1 MSCVLWIHKLL
12 LREKSNPFLRVF
24 FQKFCGVEIE
34 YLHYMYELFWEKN
47 LSNESRRAFF
57 QIGHF
62 PITVCTSVAFLFF
75 PPCYN
80 KHFFIF
86 HEYFSRSSN
95 FFTAFYSAD
104 WCNIFHLLLFKWNVC
119 VEFRSTCLQMNIKVL
134 DLKEESLE
142 ILLHRISK

>member
-1 MSCVLWIHKLL
+1 MALKLNTCTTCMNFF
-12 LREKSNPFLRVF
+12 EK
-24 FQKFCGVEIE
+24 
-34 YLHYMYELFWEKN
+34 KN

-95 FFTAFYSAD
+95 FSQPFTVLIGATFFTYFY
-104 WCNIFHLLLFKWNVC
+104 LTLFYTGFFLYVKIRGGV
-119 VEFRSTCLQMNIKVL
+119 FLPPPPLIKAR
-134 DLKEESLE
+134 KMTQTW
-142 ILLHRISK
+142 

>member
-1 MSCVLWIHKLL
+1 MFLSIQSLWINRFL
-12 LREKSNPFLRVF
+12 LREKSNPLHIVKGFF

-34 YLHYMYELFWEKN
+34 YLHYFFEKKN

-62 PITVCTSVAFLFF
+62 PITICTSVAFLFF

-95 FFTAFYSAD
+95 FSQPFTVLIGATFFTYFYLS
-104 WCNIFHLLLFKWNVC
+104 
-119 VEFRSTCLQMNIKVL
+119 
-134 DLKEESLE
+134 
-142 ILLHRISK
+142 